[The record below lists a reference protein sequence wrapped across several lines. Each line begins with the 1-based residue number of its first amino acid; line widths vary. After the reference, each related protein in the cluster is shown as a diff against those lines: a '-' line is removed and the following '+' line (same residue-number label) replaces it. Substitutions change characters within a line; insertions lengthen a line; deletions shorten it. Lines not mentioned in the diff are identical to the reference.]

1 MPYYSYVLRSEK
13 NGVLYKGSTDDL
25 EKRIKTHNAGKVKF
39 SSKYLPWKLILS
51 EEFETRAEAMRRE
64 KWYKTGVGR
73 DWINNQIKNNSAR

>member
-51 EEFETRAEAMRRE
+51 EEFETSAEAMRRE

-73 DWINNQIKNNSAR
+73 DWINNQIKNNSAG